1 MSTTL
6 SLEDDQLSF
15 LYCFLL
21 LCLDSIIYG
30 LLALAVTK
38 VVDPS
43 PVVINKLNQTN
54 LWHPCSSCDE
64 GKMNLEH
71 LR

>member
-38 VVDPS
+38 VF
-43 PVVINKLNQTN
+43 I
-54 LWHPCSSCDE
+54 HE
-64 GKMNLEH
+64 GKINLDMKSNM
-71 LR
+71 

>member
-38 VVDPS
+38 VFF
-43 PVVINKLNQTN
+43 
-54 LWHPCSSCDE
+54 HE
-64 GKMNLEH
+64 RKMNLEH
-71 LR
+71 LTIMRSNV

>member
-43 PVVINKLNQTN
+43 PSHHKQTKPNQSMAS
-54 LWHPCSSCDE
+54 L
-64 GKMNLEH
+64 LF
-71 LR
+71 L